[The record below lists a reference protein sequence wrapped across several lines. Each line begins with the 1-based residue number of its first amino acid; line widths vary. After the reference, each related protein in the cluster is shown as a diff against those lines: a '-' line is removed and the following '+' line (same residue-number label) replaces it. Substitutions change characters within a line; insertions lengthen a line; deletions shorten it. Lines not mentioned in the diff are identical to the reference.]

1 MNVQIY
7 DEDGVRFEYPP
18 HWELEVSDQGEVR
31 TVAVQDPDGLGF
43 ALITTDESC
52 PDPAEVSESA
62 LEAMRDEYA
71 DLESTPVLETIGE
84 HAATGHDL
92 EFFAL
97 DMTNAAVIRCFRTP
111 RRTVL
116 AFGQWSDI
124 GEADLPD
131 QIRDVLRSIDDAD
144 ADGESE

>member
-43 ALITTDESC
+43 ALITTDQSC

-71 DLESTPVLETIGE
+71 DLESTPVLETIGD

-97 DMTNAAVIRCFRTP
+97 DMTNEAVIRCFRTP

-116 AFGQWSDI
+116 AFGQWSDL
-124 GEADLPD
+124 GPDELADLV
-131 QIRDVLRSIDDAD
+131 RGVVHSIV
-144 ADGESE
+144 ETE

>member
-18 HWELEVSDQGEVR
+18 HWELEVTDMDEVR
-31 TVAVQDPDGLGF
+31 TVAVQDPDGLAF
-43 ALITTDESC
+43 ALITSDESR
-52 PDPAEVSESA
+52 PDPAEVAESA
-62 LEAMRDEYA
+62 LDAMRDEYA
-71 DLESTPVLETIGE
+71 DLESTPVLETIGD

-97 DMTNAAVIRCFRTP
+97 DMTNAALIRCFRTS

-116 AFGQWSDI
+116 AFGQWSDL
-124 GEADLPD
+124 GPDELADLV
-131 QIRDVLRSIDDAD
+131 RGVVHSIAE
-144 ADGESE
+144 AE

>member
-18 HWELEVSDQGEVR
+18 HWELEVTDVDEVR

-43 ALITTDESC
+43 ALITSDESC
-52 PDPAEVSESA
+52 PDPAEVAESA

-71 DLESTPVLETIGE
+71 DLESTPVLEAIGD

-97 DMTNAAVIRCFRTP
+97 DMTNSALIRCFRTP
-111 RRTVL
+111 RRTFL
-116 AFGQWSDI
+116 AFGQWSDL
-124 GEADLPD
+124 GPDELADLV
-131 QIRDVLRSIDDAD
+131 RDVVHSIV
-144 ADGESE
+144 ETE